1 MYADFITVTKLS
13 LPTGQTRQAGNWGM
27 ASGVKTPWKGG
38 VNFVRVGSVGY
49 LQKGSKKSSGGAAL
63 CFTYFTS
70 EFLLRS

>member
-38 VNFVRVGSVGY
+38 VNFVRVGSVDY
-49 LQKGSKKSSGGAAL
+49 LQKGSKRVFWG
-63 CFTYFTS
+63 C
-70 EFLLRS
+70 RSVLHLFHK